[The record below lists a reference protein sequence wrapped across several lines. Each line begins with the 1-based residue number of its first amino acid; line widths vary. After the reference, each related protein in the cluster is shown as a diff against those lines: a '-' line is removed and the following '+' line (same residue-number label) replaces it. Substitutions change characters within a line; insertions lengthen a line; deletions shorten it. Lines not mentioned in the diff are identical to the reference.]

1 MKSFISNPK
10 LIKEMGFESRKIA
23 EKRFNVNNI
32 NDEIYQTLKMD
43 NKLKKPKIFIISNQ
57 SFSLINFRISLMK
70 LLYNYDLDVYALA
83 PDYNEAHFSKI
94 KKNNINFS

>member
-1 MKSFISNPK
+1 MKKNGFLVNIRDVKDLVEKMKSFISNPK

-43 NKLKKPKIFIISNQ
+43 NKLKNQ
-57 SFSLINFRISLMK
+57 KFSLFQISL
-70 LLYNYDLDVYALA
+70 
-83 PDYNEAHFSKI
+83 SR
-94 KKNNINFS
+94 

>member
-1 MKSFISNPK
+1 MAIGRPIITCDSVGCRETVEHEKNGFLVNIRDVKDLVEKMKSFISNPK

-43 NKLKKPKIFIISNQ
+43 NKLKTK
-57 SFSLINFRISLMK
+57 NFHYFKSVFLV
-70 LLYNYDLDVYALA
+70 D
-83 PDYNEAHFSKI
+83 
-94 KKNNINFS
+94 